1 MIAILD
7 IDTGNL
13 RSLINAISLFTTN
26 FEVIN
31 PNQLSD
37 KNTHLIIPGVGNY
50 KKVMSNLRDKDYD
63 KKIKEFSNKNKP
75 ILGICV
81 GMQILAS
88 FGYED
93 EKTEGLNLIDGTVEI
108 IESDENYHLPHVG
121 WNSALFKKNHPVLK
135 NIDLEK
141 IIDYYFVHSYAFIP
155 SRNENILSVTR
166 YKNEFCSM
174 VCQKN
179 ILGVQFHPEKSQK
192 NGLKILKN
200 FIEWDGLC

>member
-37 KNTHLIIPGVGNY
+37 KNTHVIIPGVGNY
-50 KKVMSNLRDKDYD
+50 KKVMSNLRAKDYD

-81 GMQILAS
+81 GMQILSS

-93 EKTEGLNLIDGTVEI
+93 EKTEGLNIIEGIVEI
-108 IESDENYHLPHVG
+108 MKSDESYHLPHVG
-121 WNSALFKKNHPVLK
+121 WNSALFKKNHPILK

-141 IIDYYFVHSYAFIP
+141 IIDYYFVHSYEFIP
-155 SRNENILSVTR
+155 KRNENILSVTQ

-179 ILGVQFHPEKSQK
+179 VLGVQFHPEKSQK

-200 FIEWDGLC
+200 FIEWDGQC

>member
-37 KNTHLIIPGVGNY
+37 KNTHVIIPGVGNY
-50 KKVMSNLRDKDYD
+50 KKVMSNLRAKDYD

-81 GMQILAS
+81 GMQILSS

-93 EKTEGLNLIDGTVEI
+93 EKTEGLNI
-108 IESDENYHLPHVG
+108 IEGIVEVMKSDESYHLPHVG
-121 WNSALFKKNHPVLK
+121 WNSALFKKNHPILK

-141 IIDYYFVHSYAFIP
+141 IIDYYFVHSYEFIP
-155 SRNENILSVTR
+155 KRNENILSVTQ

-179 ILGVQFHPEKSQK
+179 VLGVQFHPEKSQK

-200 FIEWDGLC
+200 FIEWDGQC